1 MIMSKIKLSAMLI
14 IKNHLNV
21 REILDIHMTL
31 GELREMVK
39 LLETQNTTDRLAPGK
54 YTIKD
59 HGVVLN
65 VTVDDDYDIVINNF

>member
-1 MIMSKIKLSAMLI
+1 MSKIKLSAKLI

-21 REILDIHMTL
+21 RETLDIHMTL
-31 GELREMVK
+31 GELRELVK
-39 LLETQNTTDRLAPGK
+39 LLEDQNTTYRLTPGK
-54 YTIKD
+54 YTITD